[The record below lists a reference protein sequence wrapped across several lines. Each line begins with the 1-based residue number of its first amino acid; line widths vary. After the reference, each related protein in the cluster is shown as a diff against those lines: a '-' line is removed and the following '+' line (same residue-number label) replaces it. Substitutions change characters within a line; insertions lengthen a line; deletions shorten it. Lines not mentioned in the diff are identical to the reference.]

1 MAQTDTQ
8 ECPNCGRIKEKYVSM
23 QKSNIGM
30 EEIMDWK
37 KISKEIE
44 IKQRYKYIPIHIW
57 RKP

>member
-1 MAQTDTQ
+1 MWD
-8 ECPNCGRIKEKYVSM
+8 K
-23 QKSNIGM
+23 M